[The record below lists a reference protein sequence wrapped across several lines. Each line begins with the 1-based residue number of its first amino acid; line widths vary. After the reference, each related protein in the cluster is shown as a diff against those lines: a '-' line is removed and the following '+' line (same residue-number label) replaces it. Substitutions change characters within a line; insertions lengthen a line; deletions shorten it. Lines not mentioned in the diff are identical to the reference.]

1 MAGLTRTLQ
10 AICGCHDLPNALIAK
25 HKTFYWPCLW
35 RVCEQLDMCMP
46 HKDTAHRWKSCLQP
60 RFRSMWE
67 RYCRGVQAIVYVV
80 DAADHDNLDSARL
93 ELAELLSKPSLQ
105 GIPLLVLGN
114 KNDLPGA
121 LSTTDLIDR
130 LDLKVHLHLPAAW
143 HKSRPLA
150 LLQAGGGKH
159 K

>member
-1 MAGLTRTLQ
+1 MSNCKCACRT
-10 AICGCHDLPNALIAK
+10 N
-25 HKTFYWPCLW
+25 
-35 RVCEQLDMCMP
+35 
-46 HKDTAHRWKSCLQP
+46 TAHRWSSCLQP

-143 HKSRPLA
+143 HASRSLA
-150 LLQAGGGKH
+150 LLQAGGGKYELSTRCPQPRRPH
-159 K
+159 RQARPNSSESDC

>member
-1 MAGLTRTLQ
+1 MSSRMCA
-10 AICGCHDLPNALIAK
+10 CSAK
-25 HKTFYWPCLW
+25 S
-35 RVCEQLDMCMP
+35 
-46 HKDTAHRWKSCLQP
+46 AHGGTSCLQP

-143 HKSRPLA
+143 HEMWPQT
-150 LLQAGGGKH
+150 LLQAS
-159 K
+159 

>member
-1 MAGLTRTLQ
+1 ML
-10 AICGCHDLPNALIAK
+10 
-25 HKTFYWPCLW
+25 
-35 RVCEQLDMCMP
+35 VV
-46 HKDTAHRWKSCLQP
+46 QP

-93 ELAELLSKPSLQ
+93 ELAELLGKPSLQ

-130 LDLKVHLHLPAAW
+130 LDLKVGPFSSPPWGH
-143 HKSRPLA
+143 SF
-150 LLQAGGGKH
+150 LLSSLSCVLCTVQQAYCVF
-159 K
+159 

>member
-1 MAGLTRTLQ
+1 ML
-10 AICGCHDLPNALIAK
+10 
-25 HKTFYWPCLW
+25 
-35 RVCEQLDMCMP
+35 VV
-46 HKDTAHRWKSCLQP
+46 QP

-93 ELAELLSKPSLQ
+93 ELAELLGKPSLQ

-130 LDLKVHLHLPAAW
+130 LDLKVGPSSSPPWGYSLLLSSFLCVLCTVQQARGYFVSIIFDC
-143 HKSRPLA
+143 SRHQVIQGRTALNFLGHCSMQRRCLA
-150 LLQAGGGKH
+150 FSL
-159 K
+159 